1 MNNIAKPIYRIIS
14 SLIDYMLVILPA
26 IYLVY
31 HLSYSNN
38 IENML
43 DRLWPIVIFFLI
55 CNIIMMCIN
64 SFLISQFGG
73 TVGKLLTGTRIV
85 NSNGQNLSFWR
96 AFFRN
101 QIGYVVSGTFLWLG
115 FIWVFFDKEVRTWH
129 DMIVDS
135 YVIVVNKTIFILG
148 VFCLIVVASLNI
160 LLINFSIDNFKNNST
175 LYTELIEEATKS
187 FEEENK

>member
-1 MNNIAKPIYRIIS
+1 
-14 SLIDYMLVILPA
+14 
-26 IYLVY
+26 
-31 HLSYSNN
+31 
-38 IENML
+38 
-43 DRLWPIVIFFLI
+43 
-55 CNIIMMCIN
+55 MMCIN

>member
-14 SLIDYMLVILPA
+14 GLIDYMLFILPA

-31 HLSYSNN
+31 RLSYASN
-38 IENML
+38 IENVL
-43 DRLWPIVIFFLI
+43 DGLWPIIIFFLI
-55 CNIIMMCIN
+55 YNIITVCIN

-85 NSNGQNLSFWR
+85 NLNDQTLSFWR

-101 QIGYVVSGTFLWLG
+101 QMGYMVSGVFLWLG

-148 VFCLIVVASLNI
+148 VFCLIVITSLNI
-160 LLINFSIDNFKNNST
+160 LLINFSIANFRNNST
-175 LYTELIEEATKS
+175 VYTELVDQTVKS

>member
-1 MNNIAKPIYRIIS
+1 MNNIAKPTYRIIS
-14 SLIDYMLVILPA
+14 SLIDYMLVILPV

-38 IENML
+38 IENVL
-43 DRLWPIVIFFLI
+43 DRLWPIVIFFLT

-101 QIGYVVSGTFLWLG
+101 QMGYMVSGAFLWLG

-135 YVIVVNKTIFILG
+135 YVIVVNKTILILG
-148 VFCLIVVASLNI
+148 VLCLIVITSLNI
-160 LLINFSIDNFKNNST
+160 LLINFSIANFRNNST
-175 LYTELIEEATKS
+175 VYTELVDQAVKS
-187 FEEENK
+187 FEGKNR

>member
-14 SLIDYMLVILPA
+14 GLIDSMLFMLPV

-31 HLSYSNN
+31 RLSYSSGV
-38 IENML
+38 ENVL
-43 DRLWPIVIFFLI
+43 DRLWPIIILVLI
-55 CNIIMMCIN
+55 NNMITVSIN
-64 SFLISQFGG
+64 SFLISKFGG

-85 NSNGQNLSFWR
+85 NSNGQTLSFWR

-115 FIWVFFDKEVRTWH
+115 FVWILFDKEVRAWH

-135 YVIVVNKTIFILG
+135 YVIVVNKKIYILG
-148 VFCLIVVASLNI
+148 ILCSIVLTSFYV
-160 LLINFSIDNFKNNST
+160 LLINFSIVNFRNNST
-175 LYTELIEEATKS
+175 VYTELIDQITKS
-187 FEEENK
+187 FEGLE

>member
-43 DRLWPIVIFFLI
+43 DRLWPIVIFFLTF
-55 CNIIMMCIN
+55 NIIMMCIN

>member
-14 SLIDYMLVILPA
+14 GLIDYMLFILPA

-31 HLSYSNN
+31 RLSYASN
-38 IENML
+38 IENVL
-43 DRLWPIVIFFLI
+43 DGLWPIIIFFLI
-55 CNIIMMCIN
+55 YNIITVCIN

-101 QIGYVVSGTFLWLG
+101 QMGYMVSGVFLWLG

-148 VFCLIVVASLNI
+148 VLCLIVITSLNI
-160 LLINFSIDNFKNNST
+160 LLINFSIANFRNNST
-175 LYTELIEEATKS
+175 VYTELVDQTVKS